1 VLFYGVL
8 FGYNCVFPLIH
19 KCSVAAAVCQ
29 LVLLMGHCAWLD
41 VTPIC
46 SSFQFTGLG
55 LLYG

>member
-1 VLFYGVL
+1 MLFYGVL
-8 FGYNCVFPLIH
+8 FGCNCVFPLIH

-46 SSFQFTGLG
+46 SSFQFTGL
-55 LLYG
+55 